1 MNFNVFYLHLVISK
15 DILSKIRFSEI
26 RIVGKLDIW
35 IFGKSES
42 RTLDNPSLARAV
54 ASLART
60 GNTSKYLGAFF
71 RMGILKKFRLTD
83 MSYFSSRHG
92 VPGVPASLYWRMG
105 GMGWDGMGWSPNLF
119 FLAHISKTTWY
130 FFQTVSYTFRT
141 CFKIFFPKNSKK
153 LKKIT
158 FFKNCRQNRG
168 LVFFPLFQTL
178 ICKFLENNL
187 IFFSNRFW
195 SPQKTF

>member
-105 GMGWDGMGWSPNLF
+105 GMDGMGWDGRPTFFFWPISRKLLRIIFKLF
-119 FLAHISKTTWY
+119 RILLEHVSRY
-130 FFQTVSYTFRT
+130 FFRKTQ
-141 CFKIFFPKNSKK
+141 KN
-153 LKKIT
+153 
-158 FFKNCRQNRG
+158 
-168 LVFFPLFQTL
+168 
-178 ICKFLENNL
+178 
-187 IFFSNRFW
+187 
-195 SPQKTF
+195 

>member
-1 MNFNVFYLHLVISK
+1 MEPKFHELLRIFSTFGYFKGHPIQKKVFGNS
-15 DILSKIRFSEI
+15 DNWKI
-26 RIVGKLDIW
+26 GKLDIW

-42 RTLDNPSLARAV
+42 RKLDNPSLARAV

-119 FLAHISKTTWY
+119 FWPISRKLLDIFFKLFRILLEHVSRY
-130 FFQTVSYTFRT
+130 FFRKTQ
-141 CFKIFFPKNSKK
+141 KN
-153 LKKIT
+153 
-158 FFKNCRQNRG
+158 
-168 LVFFPLFQTL
+168 
-178 ICKFLENNL
+178 
-187 IFFSNRFW
+187 
-195 SPQKTF
+195 